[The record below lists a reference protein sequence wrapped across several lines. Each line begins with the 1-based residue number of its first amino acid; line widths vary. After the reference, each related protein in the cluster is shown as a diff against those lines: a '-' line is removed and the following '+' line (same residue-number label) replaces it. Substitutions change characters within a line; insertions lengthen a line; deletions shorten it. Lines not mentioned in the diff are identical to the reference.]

1 MYSLFIIS
9 HIIAFVKGI
18 LKEFSEKL
26 LTKLQ
31 KHDIISMLPKT
42 IGVSKSYRGNFDS
55 PCLFGLGAFLVIYLF
70 LGAYYVLSINDG
82 V

>member
-1 MYSLFIIS
+1 MGFP
-9 HIIAFVKGI
+9 KN
-18 LKEFSEKL
+18 FSEKL

-31 KHDIISMLPKT
+31 KHDIIPMLPKI

-55 PCLFGLGAFLVIYLF
+55 SCLFGLGGFLVIYLF